1 MNQFNLSFFKS
12 FETIKA
18 ASGII
23 SRNNKLYIISDDSD
37 ILYIYDLKIHKLSKK
52 SLCENGA
59 LSEHLPKS
67 EKSDF
72 EAIVYSNNH
81 FFVFGSGSLPNRNK
95 LAIISE
101 KDYSLK
107 IENLT
112 DFYNRLK
119 TFSGIDNENFNI
131 EGAIIIQDILLLFQ
145 RGNGSDKIN
154 GIFKIQNWRNTEEEI
169 IDFFLIPLPLIGNS
183 SFTFTDAIY
192 LEEKI
197 YFVAAAEAS
206 NSTYDDGEI
215 LGSMI
220 GIINPTT
227 LEVEKTQIISSSHKF
242 EGLTFISRKGSFK
255 NFLICEDPDD
265 DEVSAGIYELKI
277 RI

>member
-1 MNQFNLSFFKS
+1 MSQLNLSFFKS

-72 EAIVYSNNH
+72 EAIAYFKNH
-81 FFVFGSGSLPNRNK
+81 FYIFGSGSSFNRNK
-95 LAIISE
+95 LVIISE
-101 KDYSLK
+101 KDYSLQ

-112 DFYNRLK
+112 DFYRRLK
-119 TFSGIDNENFNI
+119 TDSGINDENFNI
-131 EGAIIIQDILLLFQ
+131 EGAVILQDVLLLFQ
-145 RGNGSDKIN
+145 RGNGPNKTN
-154 GIFKIQNWRNTEEEI
+154 GIFKVQNWCDQQEEI
-169 IDFFLIPLPLIGNS
+169 IEFISIALPSTGNS
-183 SFTFTDAIY
+183 AFTFTDAIY
-192 LEEKI
+192 LDQKI
-197 YFVAAAEAS
+197 YFVSAAEAS